1 MTLPRFAPRLATLAV
16 ACALAAPAAAAENI
30 VLMPLELSSGLE
42 THRADL
48 EAAVVK
54 GLAVS
59 GRPVV
64 APADSANARGTYL
77 VTGNVG
83 KEGTTFTARFWLTR
97 TSDRREISTQENH
110 CDMVDCSVA
119 ELARRS
125 ARELVRQ
132 TLGRPSDEVA
142 LEPTPPRT
150 PPPPDTGSSSGMGR
164 LGVGAIAAGAVAIGV
179 GIYLV
184 AIDGRCSTSP
194 PMGHMCKAHNVTLA
208 GGIASIA
215 GGVAAGALGVY
226 LLVRDDGPEGT
237 SVAIGV
243 RPSGVVVAGRF

>member
-1 MTLPRFAPRLATLAV
+1 VTLPRFAPRLAALAIL
-16 ACALAAPAAAAENI
+16 CALAAPAVAAENI

-42 THRADL
+42 ANRADL

-54 GLAVS
+54 GLAVT

-64 APADSANARGTYL
+64 PPADSANARGTY
-77 VTGNVG
+77 VVSGSVG
-83 KEGTTFTARFWLTR
+83 KEGTTLTAQFRLVR
-97 TSDRREISTQENH
+97 VSDRQEVNRQENH

-132 TLGRPSDEVA
+132 ILGRPEEA
-142 LEPTPPRT
+142 APEPPPLKPA
-150 PPPPDTGSSSGMGR
+150 PPPPDSGSSGMGR

-184 AIDGRCSTSP
+184 AIEGGCSSSTRP
-194 PMGHMCKAHNVTLA
+194 GHMCKYENATLA

-215 GGVAAGALGVY
+215 GGVAAGALGIY
-226 LLVRDDGPEGT
+226 LLVRDDGPGGT
-237 SVAIGV
+237 SVAIGA